1 MCNPALSGVSRPAF
15 LKDHRS
21 LPDRVNGPTAGFFAT
36 LRMWAGRHRGREAL
50 RELAERGDQHLLAD
64 IGVTREEALRRAGK
78 WFWQG

>member
-1 MCNPALSGVSRPAF
+1 MSHPAVLGFPRRAARHA
-15 LKDHRS
+15 HRS
-21 LPDRVNGPTAGFFAT
+21 LPGGAKAGIAGFIAT
-36 LRMWAGRHRGREAL
+36 IRVWVVRHRGREAL